1 MLSIKQI
8 LLAVLGNAFN
18 CVADRAKAV
27 SSGGRCR
34 YASDVTAVSQT
45 IADAAEKWHRRLRSL
60 AGETFSRE
68 SIDVRVLPS
77 YTEPL

>member
-1 MLSIKQI
+1 VLLIGLKQ
-8 LLAVLGNAFN
+8 LVRAVD
-18 CVADRAKAV
+18 V
-27 SSGGRCR
+27 RCR